1 MPSGQ
6 NFSGMTISHGR
17 TRSQSSN
24 SSVAGENTTLS
35 NNESADPPA
44 IDEEAEEGQLQGSA
58 ELPPAIPNMQ
68 DRPLIEPVGKS

>member
-17 TRSQSSN
+17 TRSRSSN

-44 IDEEAEEGQLQGSA
+44 IDEEPEEGHLWGSA